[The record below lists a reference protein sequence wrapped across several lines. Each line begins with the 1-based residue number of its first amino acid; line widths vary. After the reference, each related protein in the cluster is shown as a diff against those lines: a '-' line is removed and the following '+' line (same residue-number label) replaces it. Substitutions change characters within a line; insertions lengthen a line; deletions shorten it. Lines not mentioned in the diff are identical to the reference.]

1 MIKCDLLVI
10 GGGTAGCACAYTAAK
25 AGLSVILIEKSI
37 VLGGTMTSALVI
49 PVMKSGE
56 NQINTDF
63 YTDLISQMKT
73 FGGQIDFQNNP
84 GWFNPEILKIALD
97 KMLKSV
103 GVKILFNSEI
113 KKVKFSSSKVE
124 HAEIYT
130 KTLLPCVG
138 TIHNNNI
145 SANKNDILSECI
157 EAKYY
162 VDATGNANFCKKI
175 NCEILDDSENFQPM
189 SLRFI
194 MSGVDLERF
203 GNFLAE
209 TDTDRKAA
217 PVESIQG
224 VTHLSAA
231 YTWDTDK
238 HWSLAPLFDDAISN
252 NILKPSDSNY
262 FQVFSVAGTPDSV
275 AFNCPRIL
283 EKPDYTDIYCDSDII
298 IKARESVY
306 RIAEFC
312 KKYFPGFEKAQISN
326 IADMVGVRVSDRIR
340 GKYIYTSEDLRTGKK
355 FEHPVVISDYPID
368 IHNSNKNSS
377 TLDFTGEYQLPIE
390 SLMAKDYDNV
400 FVAGRCLSADFEAQA
415 ALRVQASCFS
425 MGEGVAKYIK
435 NLIK

>member
-157 EAKYY
+157 EA
-162 VDATGNANFCKKI
+162 
-175 NCEILDDSENFQPM
+175 
-189 SLRFI
+189 
-194 MSGVDLERF
+194 
-203 GNFLAE
+203 
-209 TDTDRKAA
+209 
-217 PVESIQG
+217 
-224 VTHLSAA
+224 
-231 YTWDTDK
+231 
-238 HWSLAPLFDDAISN
+238 
-252 NILKPSDSNY
+252 
-262 FQVFSVAGTPDSV
+262 
-275 AFNCPRIL
+275 
-283 EKPDYTDIYCDSDII
+283 
-298 IKARESVY
+298 
-306 RIAEFC
+306 
-312 KKYFPGFEKAQISN
+312 
-326 IADMVGVRVSDRIR
+326 
-340 GKYIYTSEDLRTGKK
+340 
-355 FEHPVVISDYPID
+355 
-368 IHNSNKNSS
+368 
-377 TLDFTGEYQLPIE
+377 
-390 SLMAKDYDNV
+390 
-400 FVAGRCLSADFEAQA
+400 
-415 ALRVQASCFS
+415 
-425 MGEGVAKYIK
+425 
-435 NLIK
+435 